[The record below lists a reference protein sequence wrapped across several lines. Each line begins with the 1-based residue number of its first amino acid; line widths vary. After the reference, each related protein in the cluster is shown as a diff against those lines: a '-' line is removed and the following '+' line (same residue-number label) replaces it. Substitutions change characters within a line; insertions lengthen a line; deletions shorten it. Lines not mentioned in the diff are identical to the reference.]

1 MKQKLLRRWGRFA
14 TRHPWWI
21 IGALMAVTV
30 VCAGLAS
37 NLKLNMRYADMLP
50 SDDEKAQ
57 EFDRILTEFKT
68 ASSTIIVLQ
77 GEEQAM
83 KAFAERIVPEIKT
96 LDTLVAGV
104 EYKVDRDFIGNHAF
118 MLAEADDLEQ
128 SVGMFEDL
136 SLVPFLTRLNDDF
149 EQEYSGDQEALSTR
163 VKEEGAVRALDGLDY
178 WLRTMDRYVADG
190 DATPSAVAD
199 SAVDRLLFGD
209 PYFISHDKRVLLITV
224 RPTFTAVD
232 IDRCIASTKAI
243 RGIVAEAKVELP
255 GVEAGLTGTV
265 AIQSDEQDA
274 VGKDIGIGVLVALLL
289 VLTLFILTFR
299 MWASPILAA
308 LNLVIGIIITAGL
321 AAIYPGRL
329 TPFTAM
335 FAVILVGLGI
345 DYAIHII
352 SLYTERRMIDP
363 DAATAME
370 EALAKSGSGVI
381 TGALTTA
388 IAFAALAVS
397 TTLGIREMGIVL
409 GLGIFTTMVVTLV
422 GLPAFLAARE
432 RVLLK
437 LKRGKPLKHRHVEF
451 RFLSG
456 YGGAVAKRPWVFLAI
471 ALLLTGFFAYQA
483 SQARFDAN
491 MMNMEPEGME
501 SVALYDTLE
510 KAFDFTPDFA
520 MVAASSIDESYE
532 IAERAKAMPAFSM
545 VENVGDFV
553 PPLEKQ
559 LERQPAVRKLRNQ
572 LERQRRRVPV
582 TRASI
587 GRVVEELERLDAN
600 IYELAQLAYT
610 GGQDRV
616 DAKAKSIV
624 GDPDA
629 EEVQSVVLDLA
640 ERIKADPAR
649 AARALD
655 RFQEHYWS
663 KLRTQ
668 ALSMANPE
676 LIELEDLPDDIRR
689 RFVSESG
696 KDYLV
701 TIYTKTMVYDLDVL
715 RRFNKQLDLID
726 ERITGTPPIMQRL
739 LDSIARDGVI
749 ATILTLLIVF
759 GLLWW
764 DFRSLR
770 LALIGMIPLVAGGIW
785 MVGLLKT
792 FGMMFTMINVMGIPL
807 IVGIGIDDG
816 VHIVHRYKVEGFLKT
831 PLVLASTGKAVLL
844 TSLTTIAGFGSMMIT
859 SYRGFVSLGALL
871 SFGVAACFLTT
882 VLFLPSIIG
891 LWKGRQRHAVA
902 GSSSAATAP

>member
-1 MKQKLLRRWGRFA
+1 MKQKLLRRWARFA

-21 IGALMAVTV
+21 IGALMVVTV

-50 SDDEKAQ
+50 SDDPKAQ

-68 ASSTIIVLQ
+68 ASTTIIVLQ
-77 GEEQAM
+77 GEESAM
-83 KAFAERIVPEIKT
+83 KGFADCIVPEIRA

-104 EYKVDRDFIGNHAF
+104 EYKVDREFVGNHGF
-118 MLAEADDLEQ
+118 MLIEADDLDQ
-128 SVGMFEDL
+128 SVGMFRDL
-136 SLVPFLTRLNDDF
+136 SLVPFLTQLNDDF

-163 VKEEGAVRALDGLDY
+163 VKEEGAVRALDGLEY
-178 WLRTMDRYVADG
+178 WLRTMGRYVAEG
-190 DATPSAVAD
+190 DATPAAVAD
-199 SAVDRLLFGD
+199 SAVARLLLGD
-209 PYFISHDKRVLLITV
+209 PYFISHDKRTMIITV
-224 RPTFTAVD
+224 RPTFSAMD
-232 IDRCIASTKAI
+232 IDGCLLSTRLIRAIIAD
-243 RGIVAEAKVELP
+243 AKEEFP
-255 GVEAGLTGTV
+255 GVEAGLTGTI
-265 AIQSDEQDA
+265 AMQADEQAA
-274 VGKDIGIGVLVALLL
+274 VGKDIGLGVLVALLL
-289 VLTLFILTFR
+289 VLALFILTFR

-308 LNLVIGIIITAGL
+308 LNLLIGIIITAGL
-321 AAIYPGRL
+321 ASIYPGRL

-352 SLYTERRMIDP
+352 ALYTERRAVDP
-363 DAATAME
+363 DAASAME

-397 TTLGIREMGIVL
+397 STLGIREMGIVL
-409 GLGIFTTMVVTLV
+409 GIGIFTTMVVTVV

-437 LKRGKPLKHRHVEF
+437 LRQDKPLRHRHVEF
-451 RFLSG
+451 GFLSG
-456 YGGAVAKRPWVFLAI
+456 YGRVVTRRPWMFLVI
-471 ALLLTGFFAYQA
+471 ALVLTGFFAYQT
-483 SQARFDAN
+483 SQAKFDPN
-491 MMNMEPEGME
+491 LMNMEPEGME
-501 SVALYDTLE
+501 SVVLYDTLE
-510 KAFDFTPDFA
+510 QAFEFTPDFA
-520 MVAASSIDESYE
+520 MVAASSIEESYA
-532 IAERAKAMPAFSM
+532 IAESAKGMPAFSM
-545 VENVGDFV
+545 VENIGDFV
-553 PPLEKQ
+553 PPHEKQ
-559 LERQPAVRKLRNQ
+559 LERQLAVRRLRDR
-572 LERQRRRVPV
+572 LVAQRRQEPV

-587 GRVVEELERLDAN
+587 PGLVEELERLDAN
-600 IYELAQLAYT
+600 IYELGQLAYT

-616 DAKAKSIV
+616 DAKVRSII
-624 GDPDA
+624 GDPEA
-629 EEVQSVVLDLA
+629 EGTQNMVLELA
-640 ERIKADPAR
+640 GCVESDPAR

-655 RFQEHYWS
+655 RFQKHYWPR
-663 KLRTQ
+663 LREQ
-668 ALSMANPE
+668 ATAMANPDP
-676 LIELEDLPDDIRR
+676 ISLEDVPDDIRR

-696 KDYLV
+696 EDFLV
-701 TIYTKTMVYDLDVL
+701 TIHTKKMIWDFEAL
-715 RRFNKQLDLID
+715 RRFNKQLDLVD
-726 ERITGTPPIMQRL
+726 PRITGTPPIMQRL
-739 LDSIARDGVI
+739 MDSVARDGVI

-770 LALIGMIPLVAGGIW
+770 LTLIGMIPLVAGGIW

-816 VHIVHRYKVEGFLKT
+816 VHIVHRYKIEGFLKT

-859 SYRGFVSLGALL
+859 TYRGFISLGALL

-882 VLFLPSIIG
+882 VLFLPSIICI
-891 LWKGRQRHAVA
+891 WHRRKPTRME
-902 GSSSAATAP
+902 

>member
-1 MKQKLLRRWGRFA
+1 MKQKLLRKWGRFA

-21 IGALMAVTV
+21 IGALMVVTV

-50 SDDEKAQ
+50 SNDEKAQ

-68 ASSTIIVLQ
+68 ASSSIIVLQ
-77 GEEQAM
+77 GEEAAI
-83 KAFAERIVPEIKT
+83 KAFAERIVPRIRE
-96 LDTLVAGV
+96 LDTLVAGID
-104 EYKVDRDFIGNHAF
+104 YKVDREFIGNHAF

-128 SVGMFEDL
+128 SVSMFGNL
-136 SLVPFLTRLNDDF
+136 SLVPFLTQLNDDF

-163 VKEEGAVRALDGLDY
+163 VKEEGAVRALDGLEY
-178 WLRTMDRYVADG
+178 WLRTMDRYVELG
-190 DATPSAVAD
+190 EATPSTLAD

-209 PYFISHDKRVLLITV
+209 PYFISHDKRTLLITV
-224 RPTFTAVD
+224 RPTFSAVD
-232 IDRCIASTKAI
+232 IEEAMVSTNAI
-243 RGIVAEAKVELP
+243 RDIIAEAREDFP
-255 GVEAGLTGTV
+255 DVEAGLTGTIV
-265 AIQSDEQDA
+265 MQTEEQEA

-289 VLTLFILTFR
+289 VLALFILTFR

-308 LNLVIGIIITAGL
+308 LNLLIGIIITAGL
-321 AAIYPGRL
+321 ASIYPGRL

-352 SLYTERRMIDP
+352 SLFTERRAIDP
-363 DAATAME
+363 DVATAME
-370 EALAKSGSGVI
+370 EALAKSGSGII

-397 TTLGIREMGIVL
+397 STLGIREMGIVL

-432 RVLLK
+432 RVLTRM
-437 LKRGKPLKHRHVEF
+437 KRGRQLRHRHVEF
-451 RFLSG
+451 KFLAN
-456 YGGAVAKRPWVFLAI
+456 YGGAVAKRPWLFLVI
-471 ALLLTGFFAYQA
+471 ALALTGFFAWQA
-483 SQARFDAN
+483 SRAEFDAN
-491 MMNMEPEGME
+491 MMNMEPEGMQ
-501 SVALYDTLE
+501 SVVLYDTLE
-510 KAFDFTPDFA
+510 KAFEFTPDFA
-520 MVAASSIDESYE
+520 MVAASSVEESYG

-559 LERQPAVRKLRNQ
+559 LERQPAVRKLRDR
-572 LERQRRRVPV
+572 LESQRRRVPV
-582 TRASI
+582 TLASV

-600 IYELAQLAYT
+600 IYELAQLAFT

-624 GDPDA
+624 GDP
-629 EEVQSVVLDLA
+629 EVEGAKSLALELA
-640 ERIKADPAR
+640 ERISADPGR

-655 RFQEHYWS
+655 RFQEHYWPV
-663 KLRTQ
+663 LRER
-668 ALSMANPE
+668 ALTMANPD
-676 LIELEDLPDDIRR
+676 LIELDDLPDEIRR
-689 RFVSESG
+689 KYVSESG
-696 KDYLV
+696 EDYLV
-701 TIYTKTMVYDLDVL
+701 TLYTKTMVYDLDVL
-715 RRFNKQLDLID
+715 RPFNRQLDLVD
-726 ERITGTPPIMQRL
+726 DRITGTPTIMLRL
-739 LDSIARDGVI
+739 IDSVARDGVI

-759 GLLWW
+759 GLLWF

-770 LALIGMIPLVAGGIW
+770 LALLGMIPLVAGGIW

-792 FGMMFTMINVMGIPL
+792 FGMMFTMINVMGIPM

-816 VHIVHRYKVEGFLKT
+816 VHIVHRYKVEGLLKT

-844 TSLTTIAGFGSMMIT
+844 TSLTTIAGFGSLMIT
-859 SYRGFVSLGALL
+859 NYRGFVSLGALL

-882 VLFLPSIIG
+882 MLFLPAIIS
-891 LWKGRQRHAVA
+891 LWKKGRVERDNGRQ
-902 GSSSAATAP
+902 GAARP

>member
-1 MKQKLLRRWGRFA
+1 MKQRLLRKWGRFA

-21 IGALMAVTV
+21 IGVLMVVTV

-50 SDDEKAQ
+50 SDDPKAQ

-68 ASSTIIVLQ
+68 ASTTIIVLQ

-83 KAFAERIVPEIKT
+83 KAFAERIVPRIRE

-104 EYKVDRDFIGNHAF
+104 EYKVDKEFIGNHGF
-118 MLAEADDLEQ
+118 MLVEAADLDQ
-128 SVGMFEDL
+128 SVGMFKDL
-136 SLVPFLTRLNDDF
+136 SLVPFLTQLNDDF

-163 VKEEGAVRALDGLDY
+163 VKEEGAVRALDGLEF
-178 WLRTMDRYVADG
+178 WLRTMDRFVSSA
-190 DATPSAVAD
+190 DATPALAD
-199 SAVDRLLFGD
+199 SAVERLLFGD
-209 PYFISHDKRVLLITV
+209 PYFISYDKRVLLITV
-224 RPTFTAVD
+224 RPTFSVMA
-232 IDRCIASTKAI
+232 IDECVASTRAI
-243 RGIVAEAKVELP
+243 RRIIDDAQVDFP
-255 GVEAGLTGTV
+255 GVEAGLTGALAV
-265 AIQSDEQDA
+265 QADEQDA

-289 VLTLFILTFR
+289 VLALFILTFR

-308 LNLVIGIIITAGL
+308 LNLVIGIIITAGMVS
-321 AAIYPGRL
+321 IYPGRL

-335 FAVILVGLGI
+335 FAVILVGRGI

-352 SLYTERRMIDP
+352 SLYTERRKVDP
-363 DAATAME
+363 DAATAMG

-409 GLGIFTTMVVTLV
+409 GLGIFTTMVVTV
-422 GLPAFLAARE
+422 AGLPAFLAARE

-451 RFLSG
+451 KFLSG
-456 YGGAVAKRPWVFLAI
+456 YGRAVARRPWLFLAI
-471 ALLLTGFFAYQA
+471 AVVLTGFFAYQA
-483 SQARFDAN
+483 SQAKFDPN

-501 SVALYDTLE
+501 SVVLYDTLE
-510 KAFDFTPDFA
+510 EAFEFTPDFA
-520 MVAASSIDESYE
+520 MVAASSIEESYA
-532 IAERAKAMPAFSM
+532 IAESAKRMPAFSM
-545 VENVGDFV
+545 VENIGDFV
-553 PPLEKQ
+553 PPRDKQ
-559 LERQPAVRKLRNQ
+559 LARQPAVKRLRDQ
-572 LERQRRRVPV
+572 LEAQRRRQPV
-582 TRASI
+582 TQASI
-587 GRVVEELERLDAN
+587 GKVVEELERLDAN

-624 GDPDA
+624 GDPEADEA
-629 EEVQSVVLDLA
+629 QSMVLDLA

-655 RFQEHYWS
+655 RFQEHYWPV
-663 KLRTQ
+663 LRER
-668 ALSMANPE
+668 ALAMANPE
-676 LIELEDLPDDIRR
+676 LIELEDIPGDIRR

-701 TIYTKTMVYDLDVL
+701 TIYTTRMIWDFEVL
-715 RRFNKQLDLID
+715 RRFNKQLDLVD
-726 ERITGTPPIMQRL
+726 PRITGTPPIMQRL
-739 LDSIARDGVI
+739 MDSIARDGVI

-759 GLLWW
+759 GLLWL

-770 LALIGMIPLVAGGIW
+770 LALLGMIPLVAGGIW
-785 MVGLLKT
+785 MVGLLKS
-792 FGMMFTMINVMGIPL
+792 FGMMFTMINVMGLPM

-816 VHIVHRYKVEGFLKT
+816 VHIVHRYKIEGFLKT

-844 TSLTTIAGFGSMMIT
+844 TSLTTIAGFGSLMIT
-859 SYRGFVSLGALL
+859 SYRGFVRLGALL
-871 SFGVAACFLTT
+871 AFGVGACFLTT

-891 LWKGRQRHAVA
+891 LWKGRRD
-902 GSSSAATAP
+902 GGAA